1 MQVSDICCCSKAKP
15 PRRYT
20 LIALSCFNPRVPAGA
35 WIEFLNYSLS
45 IFPPT
50 CINRCISAF
59 GIRAAALLRAGCSG
73 SFRSAAG
80 AAAAV
85 SGACVEEEDAADGSP
100 VSAADGSTG
109 GGAGAAATISGAGI
123 SARSCAARTGNGCV
137 SSCEEGDS
145 HAIHAQTAA
154 AAIGGTSQPA
164 HLRIRARRCAAIRA
178 SSAGRLRDHP
188 LPRVHLLHPSA
199 TRAPRELIF
208 VSPCVPC
215 PSPCLLSAQIHLII
229 LHSIGRIQEVPDK
242 MKSQN
247 D

>member
-100 VSAADGSTG
+100 VSAADVSTG

-123 SARSCAARTGNGCV
+123 SARSCAARTGNGCAV
-137 SSCEEGDS
+137 SSCGEGDS

-164 HLRIRARRCAAIRA
+164 HLRSRARRYAAIRA
-178 SSAGRLRDHP
+178 SSARASISFRSP
-188 LPRVHLLHPSA
+188 ARSSSPASA
-199 TRAPRELIF
+199 SSAPVSHARA
-208 VSPCVPC
+208 
-215 PSPCLLSAQIHLII
+215 A
-229 LHSIGRIQEVPDK
+229 RID
-242 MKSQN
+242 
-247 D
+247 